1 MTTLKQLVADRDEY
15 LDGQRE
21 NAGLAPFRLLWS
33 RKHSQ
38 WWKPMEAGYTSDIL
52 DAGVYHPAHAAELE
66 AWSANNPEHQRTVA
80 LPADR
85 APVPP
90 LDGRVAAERSVAW
103 LLSEMPA

>member
-1 MTTLKQLVADRDEY
+1 MTTVKQLVADYEEY
-15 LDGQRE
+15 QQGQRE
-21 NAGLAPFRLLWS
+21 HAALAPFRVLWS

-66 AWSANNPEHQRTVA
+66 AWSANNPEHHRTVA

-90 LDGRVAAERSVAW
+90 LDGRVPLERSVAW
-103 LLSEMPA
+103 LLAEVTA